1 MVLESNVWKYLLHS
15 TDHRLPDSAKAKLLK
30 LSEINMTVNS
40 KVGGMVDWCNLE
52 QKV

>member
-15 TDHRLPDSAKAKLLK
+15 IDHRLPDSAKDKLLS

-40 KVGGMVDWCNLE
+40 KVGGMVGWYNLE